1 MKRDQTWELVPLT
14 EDIWIGGS
22 TVCGFSA
29 NGGKVLGAS
38 FRAVRILMTTMRMVM
53 SVMMNMLIVMVS
65 TSHAVASCRELAV
78 CTLRLV
84 VLVVLVVLPE
94 LQMEPLVR
102 YLCRGF

>member
-1 MKRDQTWELVPLT
+1 MKRNQVSEPLT

-78 CTLRLV
+78 CTLPLV
-84 VLVVLVVLPE
+84 VLVVLVVVLFE